1 MNTLLDKENRL
12 FQTTAKT
19 TDTESF
25 QITFLDYF
33 SFLTNEGADLI
44 AHLAKES
51 KPLLDEHKALEAQF
65 TAIKTKVAG
74 ETKKLEKIAQKL
86 KLVDD
91 PQIKEGLH
99 CLNTFLNGQFYAED
113 RFGGRDMDLADAVR
127 KLYEL
132 GHEAE
137 AGTFLTI
144 KLESDKSIRV
154 DNLSAFQ
161 GKKDYFAQVE
171 LYKKK
176 CKTTIAGTYLRLVGL
191 YTALIEVY
199 KNDLDRDNIALANI
213 NDPYE
218 HVAVARMSTVNLVS
232 NIDLRQCLFDIERI
246 HNEILSHNVQVQT
259 AVSEQIFATKD
270 GDIYHHSIGKLSY
283 KLSGT
288 KDPKFIR
295 LFKNII
301 AYFPKGTNKMRIE
314 EFNKLLPK
322 HEQTG
327 VDYRANLGKNADSFN
342 NFLKKNAV
350 ENIHPKTKEL
360 LIHVTDEYITFRN
373 YL

>member
-33 SFLTNEGADLI
+33 SFLTSEGADLI

-74 ETKKLEKIAQKL
+74 ETKKLDKIAQKL

-113 RFGGRDMDLADAVR
+113 KFGGRDMDLADAVR
-127 KLYEL
+127 KLYTL
-132 GHEAE
+132 GYEAE

-144 KLESDKSIRV
+144 KLESDNSFRV

-161 GKKDYFAQVE
+161 GKKDYLAQVE

-213 NDPYE
+213 KDPDQY
-218 HVAVARMSTVNLVS
+218 VAVARMSTINLVS
-232 NIDLRQCLFDIERI
+232 NLDLRQCLFDIERI

-259 AVSEQIFATKD
+259 AVSEQIFAIKD
-270 GDIYHHSIGKLSY
+270 GDIYHHSVGKLSY

-301 AYFPKGTNKMRIE
+301 AHFPKGTNRMRIE
-314 EFNKLLPK
+314 EFDESLSKS
-322 HEQTG
+322 ERAGAT
-327 VDYRANLGKNADSFN
+327 YRANLGKSADSFN
-342 NFLKKNAV
+342 NFLKKNGV
-350 ENIHPKTKEL
+350 RNVHPTTKES
-360 LIHVTDEYITFRN
+360 LIHITDEYITFLN